1 MTRGRRQWM
10 VVSVLVL
17 VALGGIGATQL
28 PGPAAVAPSAVL
40 VACVAAIGLGW
51 TRTWGWVLGVTAVAS
66 EMSAVAS
73 IIAFRATA
81 LHPHDQTQAVQ
92 QVAFSCSV
100 VGEIALMVLIALLV
114 RTAPSIKPAT
124 VAVVG
129 VSAVMALWML
139 PFLQQVTT
147 ENVLFAVTT
156 LLLRAAVA
164 VGAGLHLRSV
174 DALRVRAVADARR
187 AQRLDL
193 ARDLHDFVAHDVSGI
208 VAQAQAAQ
216 LVAGHDSSTALAA
229 LRRIEQAGLKAL
241 ASMDNTVHM
250 LHETD
255 GAKDTTAPEPLPGLA
270 DLSKLADQFSATNP
284 AHVALHI
291 SPTALDSTPREIATT
306 AYRIVV
312 ETLTNIRRHAPTA
325 ATVDI
330 VVTDDPDPDRPALRV
345 TVTNDATAAHTRSIP
360 RIHRRGG
367 LGLLGLADRV
377 QALGGNLRAGPYG
390 KAGWQVSAVLPT
402 AHRAEATS

>member
-1 MTRGRRQWM
+1 MSRGRRQW
-10 VVSVLVL
+10 VAVSVLVL
-17 VALGGIGATQL
+17 VALAGIGATQL
-28 PGPAAVAPSAVL
+28 PGPAAAAPSAVL

-51 TRTWGWVLGVTAVAS
+51 TRTWRWVLGVTAVAS

-73 IIAFRATA
+73 IITFRATA
-81 LHPHDQTQAVQ
+81 LHTLGQTQAVQ
-92 QVAFSCSV
+92 QVAFFCSV
-100 VGEIALMVLIALLV
+100 VCEIALMVLIALVV

-124 VAVVG
+124 AAVIP

-139 PFLQQVTT
+139 PFLHPVTT

-174 DALRVRAVADARR
+174 DALRVRVVADARR

-255 GAKDTTAPEPLPGLA
+255 GATDTTATGPVPGLG
-270 DLSKLADQFSATNP
+270 D
-284 AHVALHI
+284 VA
-291 SPTALDSTPREIATT
+291 IA
-306 AYRIVV
+306 I
-312 ETLTNIRRHAPTA
+312 
-325 ATVDI
+325 
-330 VVTDDPDPDRPALRV
+330 
-345 TVTNDATAAHTRSIP
+345 
-360 RIHRRGG
+360 
-367 LGLLGLADRV
+367 
-377 QALGGNLRAGPYG
+377 
-390 KAGWQVSAVLPT
+390 
-402 AHRAEATS
+402 